1 MITEPNSGGERA
13 TAWNHSDCRGAE
25 GCPPR
30 CPRFIDKQGTPLLI
44 RTGAEGE
51 FETLVGFYDDYPS
64 RHRSMS
70 LPPLTRPQVER
81 WVEKVIENGRSI
93 LAFHDG
99 RLVGHV
105 AFLPADQQEPEL
117 IVFIDSPYQD
127 SGLGTELCRQAM
139 AYAADDGHPALRL
152 HVDAD
157 NEIALAVYNSLGFV
171 EIDRE
176 GKRIEMRVALDSD
189 LVSKVQAPPA
199 DRS

>member
-1 MITEPNSGGERA
+1 MGN
-13 TAWNHSDCRGAE
+13 
-25 GCPPR
+25 
-30 CPRFIDKQGTPLLI
+30 PLLI
-44 RTGAEGE
+44 RMGTEGK
-51 FETLVGFYDDYPS
+51 FEILVDFCDDYPS

-70 LPPLTRPQVER
+70 LPPLTCAQVES
-81 WVEKVIENGRSI
+81 WVEKVIENGQSI

-99 RLVGHV
+99 RLVGHD
-105 AFLPADQQEPEL
+105 AFLLIDQQEPEL
-117 IVFIDSPYQD
+117 IVFIDSPYQN

-139 AYAADDGHPALRL
+139 AYAANNGHLALRL

-176 GKRIEMRVALDSD
+176 GKRIEMRVALDSN

-199 DRS
+199 DRA